1 MDRRIT
7 LVNTR
12 DRARS
17 WAVLDDAPSR
27 IVFGSFFKV
36 IRHTLKGELRELDED
51 VERVIIDR
59 TATPAEFLEL
69 LANLS
74 EDFAGDIL
82 FIRERA
88 TSYVS
93 TVGRGG
99 GRFLY
104 ALRPEDVR
112 FYLETHGLVAP
123 ASVAAA

>member
-1 MDRRIT
+1 MHRRIT

-12 DRARS
+12 DRSRD
-17 WAVLDDAPSR
+17 WAVSEDAPSR

-36 IRHTLKGELRELDED
+36 IRHTLKGELHELGED
-51 VERVIIDR
+51 IERVIIDR

-69 LANLS
+69 LANVS
-74 EDFAGDIL
+74 ETFAGDLI
-82 FIRERA
+82 FIRESE

-93 TVGRGG
+93 AVGRGG
-99 GRFLY
+99 GRVLY

-112 FYLETHGLVAP
+112 FYLETHGLIAP

>member
-12 DRARS
+12 DRSRD
-17 WAVLDDAPSR
+17 WAVRDDAPSR

-36 IRHTLKGELRELDED
+36 IRHTLKGELRELGED
-51 VERVIIDR
+51 IERVVIDR

-69 LANLS
+69 LANMS
-74 EDFAGDIL
+74 ETFAGDLI
-82 FIRERA
+82 FIRDGE

-93 TVGRGG
+93 AAGRGG
-99 GRFLY
+99 GRVLY

-112 FYLETHGLVAP
+112 FYLETHGLIARS
-123 ASVAAA
+123 SVAAA